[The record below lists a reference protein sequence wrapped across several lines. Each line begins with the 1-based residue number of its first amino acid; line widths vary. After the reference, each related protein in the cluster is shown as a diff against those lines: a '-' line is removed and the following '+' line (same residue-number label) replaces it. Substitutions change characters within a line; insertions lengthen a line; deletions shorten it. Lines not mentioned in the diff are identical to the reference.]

1 MSSLKVRQTEAKL
14 LGLFEQHLDL
24 RDIGANDPER
34 RVKILSRCLAAF
46 AVFVETGCSEQEAA
60 AAVWDGSDD
69 NGLDA
74 VFHDASDQRII
85 VVQSKWIKAG
95 TGEPEAKELATFAN
109 GVKDLVEDEMDSF
122 GKRLHGRFTEISQ
135 ALLTPGATISVILI
149 STGASTL
156 AVHGT
161 RNLDRIL
168 DELNAGTALGD
179 EPMASKQILG
189 LTEVYARL
197 ASSAVGDAI
206 NLQANIYEWS
216 QITTPYNAYV
226 GSIDGLQLK
235 DWWTL
240 YGRRLVA
247 KNIRHALGSTD
258 VNEQIRQTAISDP
271 GHFWYYNN
279 GITLIA
285 ETSLKAPRSAASRT
299 AGIFEFQGASIVNG
313 AQTVSTL
320 GRVEQDENLGKVRVP
335 IRIILL
341 NGAPNNFGAEVTR
354 TNNLQNRVE
363 GRDFAAQDPQQARL
377 QQEMGIEDI
386 DYQFLRSDTF
396 VSSDRSCDIIEVT
409 TALACATADSSL
421 AVQLKTG
428 IGRFFADI
436 TRAPY
441 KIIFNPLLSG
451 AKAFNATIVQRRID
465 AWIEN
470 KKGDVPKRSG
480 YPWGVLIHGNRILAA
495 SVFKNIHGD
504 ILSKPIQEFAVIEP
518 TLDIDALCEKIYT
531 SMIDTLENEYPNKF
545 LAVLFKN
552 PSMSKRIFD
561 EGSKI

>member
-1 MSSLKVRQTEAKL
+1 MSSLKVRQTESKL

-24 RDIGANDPER
+24 HDIGPNDPER

-46 AVFVETGCSEQEAA
+46 AVFNETGCSEQEAA
-60 AAVWDGSDD
+60 SAVWDGGDD

-74 VFHDASDQRII
+74 VFHEAADKRII

-95 TGEPEAKELATFAN
+95 TGEPEAKDLAAFAN
-109 GVKDLVEDEMDSF
+109 GVKDLVEDEMDHF
-122 GKRLHGRFTEISQ
+122 GSRLHARFAEVSQ
-135 ALLTPGATISVILI
+135 ALLTPGATISIVLI
-149 STGASTL
+149 STGASVL
-156 AVHGT
+156 APHGT
-161 RNLDRIL
+161 TNLDRIL
-168 DELNAGTALGD
+168 KELNAGVALGD
-179 EPMASKQILG
+179 EPMASKQVFG
-189 LTEVYARL
+189 LSEVYARL
-197 ASSAVGDAI
+197 ASSAVGEAI

-216 QITTPYNAYV
+216 HVTTPYPAYV

-235 DWWTL
+235 DWWTT

-247 KNIRHALGSTD
+247 KNIRHSLGSTD
-258 VNEQIRQTAISDP
+258 VNEQIRQTATSDP
-271 GHFWYYNN
+271 DHFWYYNN

-320 GRVEQDENLGKVRVP
+320 GRIEQDEKLGKVRVP

-363 GRDFAAQDPQQARL
+363 GRDFAAQDPQQSRL

-386 DYQFLRSDTF
+386 EYQFLRSDTF
-396 VSSDRSCDIIEVT
+396 IPSDRSCDIIEVT
-409 TALACATADSSL
+409 TALACAAADASL

-428 IGRFFADI
+428 IGRFFGDI

-441 KIIFNPLLSG
+441 KAIFNPSLSG
-451 AKAFNATIVQRRID
+451 AKAFNSTVVQRKID
-465 AWIEN
+465 LWIEN
-470 KKGDVPKRSG
+470 KKKEVSKRSG

-495 SVFKNIHGD
+495 SVFKNISSD
-504 ILSKPIQEFAVIEP
+504 LLSKPIHDFSIHEPKIDIESICKRVYNSMVNE
-518 TLDIDALCEKIYT
+518 LEK
-531 SMIDTLENEYPNKF
+531 EYPNKF

-552 PSMSKRIFD
+552 PSMSKHIFD
-561 EGSKI
+561 LSST